1 MNMKQTISFSLI
13 IAMLLLS
20 SCGTGT
26 ALIVNQNLNTTHVH
40 LGSNNYKVVGDATGS
55 CEVEYI
61 MLIGGLNQ
69 RQVYQNAYSDMVS
82 KANLESGS
90 RALINVITEEH
101 IGGVPP
107 FYVKRKITV
116 SANVIEFIK

>member
-1 MNMKQTISFSLI
+1 M
-13 IAMLLLS
+13 

-40 LGSNNYKVVGDATGS
+40 LGSGNYKIVGHATGT

-61 MLIGGLNQ
+61 LLIGGLNQ
-69 RQVYQNAYSDMVS
+69 RQIYQNAYSDMVS
-82 KANLESGS
+82 KANLGSGS
-90 RALINVITEEH
+90 RALINVVTEEH

-107 FYVKRKITV
+107 FYFKRTITV
-116 SANVIEFIK
+116 SANVIEFTR